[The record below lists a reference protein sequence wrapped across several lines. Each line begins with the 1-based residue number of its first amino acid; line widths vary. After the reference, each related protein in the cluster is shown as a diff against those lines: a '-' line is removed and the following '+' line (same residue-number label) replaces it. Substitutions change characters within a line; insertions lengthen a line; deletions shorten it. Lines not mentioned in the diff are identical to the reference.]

1 MKVIFIMYRGNVERK
16 NLIERWEK
24 ESKKAGLFE
33 FIIVFTVHLLTEILT
48 TFILTTLGNDIQLHH
63 TN

>member
-1 MKVIFIMYRGNVERK
+1 MEVIFIMYRGNVERK

>member
-1 MKVIFIMYRGNVERK
+1 MYRGNVERK

>member
-1 MKVIFIMYRGNVERK
+1 MEVIFIMYRGNVERK

-48 TFILTTLGNDIQLHH
+48 TFILMTLGNDIQLHH